1 MAINIFNDILK
12 LDANNLSALNSL
24 GRIYH
29 EKRDTK
35 NAEKFFLLALER
47 DGLSYHIV
55 NNIAGFYRE
64 EGKNNKAI
72 YYYKKAI
79 NLNPSNPYIYN
90 NLSKTYFD

>member
-1 MAINIFNDILK
+1 MKMAIKIFNDILEF
-12 LDANNLSALNSL
+12 DPNNLSALNSL

-47 DGLSYHIV
+47 DEYSYHIV

-64 EGKNNKAI
+64 EGKNDKAV

-79 NLNPSNPYIYN
+79 NSQRKPSLFI
-90 NLSKTYFD
+90 LRKL